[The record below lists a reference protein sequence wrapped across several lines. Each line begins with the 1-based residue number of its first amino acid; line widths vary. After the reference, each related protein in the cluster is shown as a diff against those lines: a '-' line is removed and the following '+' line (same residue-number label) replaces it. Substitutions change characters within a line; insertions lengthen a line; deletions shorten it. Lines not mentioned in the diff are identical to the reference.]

1 MLHDRFRVVGVKCIA
16 GLGLNQLHARPLQ
29 GLDQFRSN
37 HVHAIDGRAHGHSCW
52 ILSKCKVKVIKHRN
66 DLTDHHA
73 HGVLAHTRLLLRGTP
88 LQILEVSHGAQGV
101 ALGLRQFGVEYA
113 NGGLQFFALWGA
125 VIHKG
130 LRLRFSVVMLTRF
143 IRVAIGLVMM
153 SVRAL
158 VWLVGHGVFLA

>member
-1 MLHDRFRVVGVKCIA
+1 
-16 GLGLNQLHARPLQ
+16 
-29 GLDQFRSN
+29 
-37 HVHAIDGRAHGHSCW
+37 VHAIDRGAHGHPCW
-52 ILSKCKVKVIKHRN
+52 ILSKCKVKVIKHWD
-66 DLTDHHA
+66 DLAYHHA
-73 HGVLAHTRLLLRGTP
+73 HGVLSHAWLLLRGAA
-88 LQILEVSHGAQGV
+88 LQILKVSHCAQGV

-130 LRLRFSVVMLTRF
+130 LRLRFGVMMLTRF
-143 IRVAIGLVMM
+143 VRVAFGLVMM